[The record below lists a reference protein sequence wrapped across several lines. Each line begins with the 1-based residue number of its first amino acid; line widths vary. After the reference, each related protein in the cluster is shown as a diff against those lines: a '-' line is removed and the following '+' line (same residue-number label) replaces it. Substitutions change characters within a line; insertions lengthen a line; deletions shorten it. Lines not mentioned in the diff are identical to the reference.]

1 VACWRKEREPCV
13 DAPVRSPERAGSFP
27 DMPPQHIQA
36 EHRDGV
42 LKLTLDRPDVLN
54 SFNARMAE
62 ELVSALRL
70 AASDAAT
77 RAVLITGIGRGF
89 CAGQDLAEVM
99 PDGDPQSSDLGEVV
113 ARQYNP
119 IVRAIRLT
127 EKPFVCAV
135 NGVAA
140 GAGANIAFA
149 CDLVIAA
156 EGATFIQS
164 FSKIGLIPDSG
175 GTYMLPR
182 LVGLQ
187 RATWLA
193 MLGDKI
199 DANRA
204 REWGLI
210 YDVVPASAL
219 ADISFEL
226 ARRLAA
232 MPTRALG
239 LIKRGFNASARND
252 LEAQLALEVELQ
264 REAGRTEDYA
274 EGVRAFVEKRKPRFQ
289 GR

>member
-1 VACWRKEREPCV
+1 
-13 DAPVRSPERAGSFP
+13 
-27 DMPPQHIQA
+27 MPTQHIQA
-36 EHRDGV
+36 EQRDGV

-62 ELVSALRL
+62 ELVTALRA
-70 AASDAAT
+70 AASDEAT
-77 RAVLITGIGRGF
+77 RAVLLTGIGRGF

-99 PDGDPQSSDLGEVV
+99 PDTESPPADLGEVV

-119 IVRAIRLT
+119 IIRAIRTT

-149 CDLVIAA
+149 CDLVVAS
-156 EGATFIQS
+156 ENATFVQS
-164 FSKIGLIPDSG
+164 FSRIGLIPDSG
-175 GTYMLPR
+175 GTFILPHI
-182 LVGLQ
+182 VGLQ
-187 RATWLA
+187 RANALA
-193 MLGDKI
+193 MLGEKL

-204 REWGLI
+204 LAWGLV
-210 YDVVPASAL
+210 YEVVPASTL
-219 ADISFEL
+219 ADISFDL

-239 LIKRGFNASARND
+239 LIKRGFNASFTND
-252 LEAQLALEVELQ
+252 LEAQLALEAELQ
-264 REAGRTEDYA
+264 GEAGRTEDYA
-274 EGVRAFVEKRKPRFQ
+274 EGVRAFVEKRKPRFN

>member
-1 VACWRKEREPCV
+1 MRAIWRTGTFV
-13 DAPVRSPERAGSFP
+13 L
-27 DMPPQHIQA
+27 MPTQHIQA
-36 EHRDGV
+36 EQRDGV

-62 ELVSALRL
+62 ELVTALRV
-70 AASDAAT
+70 AASDDAT

-99 PDGDPQSSDLGEVV
+99 PDGDATTTDLGEVV

-119 IVRAIRLT
+119 IVRAIRTT

-149 CDLVIAA
+149 CDLVVAS
-156 EGATFIQS
+156 EHATFVQS

-187 RATWLA
+187 RANALA
-193 MLGDKI
+193 MLGEKL

-204 REWGLI
+204 KDWGLI
-210 YDVVPASAL
+210 HEVVPAATL
-219 ADISFEL
+219 ADTSFDL

-239 LIKRGFNASARND
+239 LIKRGFNASFTND
-252 LEAQLALEVELQ
+252 LETQLGLEVELQ

>member
-1 VACWRKEREPCV
+1 MRVV
-13 DAPVRSPERAGSFP
+13 ERAGSFLGM
-27 DMPPQHIQA
+27 DYQHIQA
-36 EHRDGV
+36 EQRDGV

-62 ELVSALRL
+62 ELVTALRV
-70 AASDAAT
+70 AASDDAT

-99 PDGDPQSSDLGEVV
+99 PDGDATTTDLGEVV

-119 IVRAIRLT
+119 IVRAIRTT

-149 CDLVIAA
+149 CDLVVAS
-156 EGATFIQS
+156 EHATFVQS

-175 GTYMLPR
+175 GTYILPR

-187 RATWLA
+187 RANALA
-193 MLGDKI
+193 MLGEKL

-204 REWGLI
+204 KDWGLI
-210 YDVVPASAL
+210 HEVVPAATL
-219 ADISFEL
+219 ADTSFDL

-239 LIKRGFNASARND
+239 LIKRGFNASFTND
-252 LEAQLALEVELQ
+252 LETQLGLEAELQ

-274 EGVRAFVEKRKPRFQ
+274 EGVRAFVEKRKPRFK

>member
-1 VACWRKEREPCV
+1 MRVVERT
-13 DAPVRSPERAGSFP
+13 GSFVRM
-27 DMPPQHIQA
+27 DNQHIQA
-36 EHRDGV
+36 EQRDGV

-62 ELVSALRL
+62 ELVTALRV
-70 AASDAAT
+70 AASDDAT

-99 PDGDPQSSDLGEVV
+99 PDGDATTTDLGEVV

-119 IVRAIRLT
+119 IVRAIRTT

-149 CDLVIAA
+149 CDLVVAS
-156 EGATFIQS
+156 EHATFVQS

-175 GTYMLPR
+175 GTYLLPR

-187 RATWLA
+187 RANALA
-193 MLGDKI
+193 MLGEKL

-204 REWGLI
+204 KDWGLI
-210 YDVVPASAL
+210 HEVVPAATL
-219 ADISFEL
+219 ADTSFDL

-239 LIKRGFNASARND
+239 LIKRGFNASFTND
-252 LEAQLALEVELQ
+252 LETQLGLEAELQ

-274 EGVRAFVEKRKPRFQ
+274 EGVRAFVEKRKPRFK

>member
-1 VACWRKEREPCV
+1 
-13 DAPVRSPERAGSFP
+13 
-27 DMPPQHIQA
+27 MINQHLQA
-36 EHRDGV
+36 EQRDGV

-54 SFNARMAE
+54 SFNARMAA
-62 ELVSALRL
+62 ELGAALRE
-70 AASDAAT
+70 AAKDDAT
-77 RAVLITGIGRGF
+77 RAILLTGIGRGF
-89 CAGQDLAEVM
+89 CGGQDLAEVM
-99 PDGDPQSSDLGEVV
+99 PAEGNETADLGEVV

-119 IVRAIRLT
+119 IVRAIRTT

-149 CDLVIAA
+149 CDLVVAS
-156 EGATFIQS
+156 EHATFVQS
-164 FSKIGLIPDSG
+164 FCRIGLVPDSG
-175 GTYMLPR
+175 GTFILPHI
-182 LVGLQ
+182 LGLQ
-187 RATWLA
+187 RANALA

-204 REWGLI
+204 KEWGLI
-210 YDVVPASAL
+210 YEVVPAPTL
-219 ADISFEL
+219 ADISFDL

-239 LIKRGFNASARND
+239 LIKRGFNASFTNGLD
-252 LEAQLALEVELQ
+252 EQLALEAELQ

-274 EGVRAFVEKRKPRFQ
+274 EGVRAFVEKRKPHFL